1 MALRSNGFPHRD
13 VECLS
18 CYPDVL
24 SLLLGCWHEG
34 KNKQVE
40 GQSAQRGGFRWP
52 DVTPAITPH
61 PVAHHAIAAL
71 LTALTSITNTG
82 NTVLGVKLLPQSFF
96 FRSIQ
101 QTAGMKAEQAWLL
114 EGGTNAQAASTSYN
128 FSLFVICDLHKEF
141 KPE

>member
-1 MALRSNGFPHRD
+1 MSFKDVLAAIDRFFFPPSGFNMALRSNGFPHRD

-96 FRSIQ
+96 SE
-101 QTAGMKAEQAWLL
+101 A
-114 EGGTNAQAASTSYN
+114 
-128 FSLFVICDLHKEF
+128 FSR
-141 KPE
+141 PQG